1 MRTAASRVLA
11 ASNWMST
18 ISTRPDP
25 TRPDPTRRSRPT
37 VTGRNLRI
45 SHTRHATPGQCSGG
59 GEADRC
65 VQGLVPSAQR
75 RHHLRAK
82 SALHGQV

>member
-25 TRPDPTRRSRPT
+25 TRPDEVVPLLPGETCALATLAMQHPGN
-37 VTGRNLRI
+37 VPAAVKRI
-45 SHTRHATPGQCSGG
+45 AAYKG
-59 GEADRC
+59 
-65 VQGLVPSAQR
+65 
-75 RHHLRAK
+75 
-82 SALHGQV
+82 